1 MRGIFRVER
10 PRPLEDEIR
19 VEDGSGQGRFMLV
32 SDYRAAGYRPP
43 VYSLPTADEYKAQKH
58 KDGGVPG

>member
-19 VEDGSGQGRFMLV
+19 VEDGFGQGRFMLV
-32 SDYRAAGYRPP
+32 SHYRAAGYGPP
-43 VYSLPTADEYKAQKH
+43 VYSLPSADEYKAQKRT
-58 KDGGVPG
+58 DEGVPA